1 MKILYKSVFVT
12 EELKPNVALK
22 TLPGKA
28 CIEIH
33 KGRNESGYDLL
44 YNGTIIDP
52 ETTVLECNGEG
63 ELVVRK
69 DGERHVFSVKP
80 VASTLSMKYVKAY
93 EQFHYE
99 YQDKKLD
106 EIESIQAGGLR
117 LYAVDQSTEVYEW
130 SDTFKQIEESFS
142 AFKTIC
148 EKPKSHLK
156 AVNEVRPIETV
167 KRIGYESIPYLAA
180 HSEDWLAR
188 TANGLKPAR
197 LFSRVEDDEFQIYEN
212 RVVKTLT
219 DLIIGFLRRTEKQLR
234 DQRDQLRGI
243 MNSGVQTGSFGFD
256 VSFQKAVSELMSSD
270 TNGEE
275 HRSKSLEIVEKQQEW
290 AYRLLKKYRAL
301 RQTRLYR
308 YLRKS
313 KPVQNP
319 LNETNI
325 LVMDKHY
332 SIIFKLW
339 KTIHHV
345 VAPKSIEDEIQI
357 PFNEVFDDYL
367 LFCSTLCG
375 YAAHVLNFELVED
388 GKYMRRNDNIEIRVN
403 NQNEYIR
410 VTLTDKEKHSVEI
423 DPGVDVPIKSGEWY
437 PDRKGFTYDG
447 RYLSWPNDISEDYID
462 EFCSLFKTKESRGK
476 EQSEEKRKYS
486 TLKSLITQKHRSYPP
501 PGRTSFM
508 IIPAVVEIGTENRS
522 SFRSS
527 VNIIVDKI
535 IKENSDED
543 TDIIV
548 SLPLC
553 NENEQKITEYA
564 KEQGQMVSIIPL
576 TMFDINSFRRIQN
589 ILYRHILKLGKG
601 KCLNCGGTVRKH
613 DNHLVCDECNFLTL
627 TKTIC
632 PNTACRHEYY
642 YLNYD
647 VSEDT
652 IHKMHGVKQENFFQW
667 DSLFQYKDIVNFKL
681 DEGKIRPI
689 CPCCHQG

>member
-1 MKILYKSVFVT
+1 MKILYKSAFVT
-12 EELKPNVALK
+12 EELNPDETFRTV
-22 TLPGKA
+22 PCKA
-28 CIEIH
+28 CIKIH
-33 KGRNESGYDLL
+33 KGKNEGSYDLL
-44 YNGTIIDP
+44 YNGTLIDQ
-52 ETTVLECNGEG
+52 ETAEIECDGDG

-80 VASTLSMKYVKAY
+80 VAQQLSMNYAKAY

-106 EIESIQAGGLR
+106 EISSIQKGWLR
-117 LYAVDQSTEVYEW
+117 LYAVDQSTEVYDW

-142 AFKTIC
+142 AFKIIC

-188 TANGLKPAR
+188 TASGLKPAR

-219 DLIIGFLRRTEKQLR
+219 ELILGFLRRTEKQLR

-243 MNSGVQTGSFGFD
+243 MNSSVQTGSFGFD

-270 TNGEE
+270 KKGDEY
-275 HRSKSLEIVEKQQEW
+275 RSKSLELVEKLQEW
-290 AYRLLKKYRAL
+290 SYQLLKKYRSL

-308 YLRKS
+308 YLRKT

-332 SIIFKLW
+332 SVIFKLW

-345 VAPKSIEDEIQI
+345 IAPKSLEDEIQI
-357 PFNEVFDDYL
+357 PFGEVFDDYL

-375 YAAHVLNFELVED
+375 YAAHILNFELVED
-388 GKYMRRNDNIEIRVN
+388 GRYLRGNDNIEINVN
-403 NQNEYIR
+403 RQDKYIR
-410 VTLTDKEKHSVEI
+410 VILTDKERHSVDI
-423 DPGVDVPIKSGEWY
+423 SSGIDVPIKPGEVY
-437 PDRKGFTYDG
+437 PDHSGFRYDG
-447 RYLSWPNDISEDYID
+447 RLLSWPNDISEDSID

-476 EQSEEKRKYS
+476 EQSDEKRKYN
-486 TLKSLITQKHRSYPP
+486 TLKSLITQKHRSYPTQ
-501 PGRTSFM
+501 GRTSFM
-508 IIPAVVEIGTENRS
+508 IVPAAVELGMENRL
-522 SFRSS
+522 SFRESINS
-527 VNIIVDKI
+527 IVGKI
-535 IKENSDED
+535 LKEHPDE
-543 TDIIV
+543 DIIV

-553 NENEQKITEYA
+553 NDNEQKITEYA
-564 KEQGQMVSIIPL
+564 KEQGQSVSVLPL

-589 ILYRHILKLGKG
+589 VLYRHILKLGKG
-601 KCLNCGGTVRKH
+601 KCLNCGRTIRKH
-613 DNHLVCDECNFLTL
+613 DNHMVCDSCNYLTL

-632 PNTACRHEYY
+632 PNSDCKHEYY

-647 VSEDT
+647 VSKDT
-652 IHKMHGVKQENFFQW
+652 ISRMREVKRENFFQW
-667 DSLFQYKDIVNFKL
+667 DSLYQYKDIVNIKL
-681 DEGKIRPI
+681 DGEKIRPI
-689 CPCCHQG
+689 CPYCHQE